1 MQNWTSIGVSR
12 RLTILLLLGWLLSAP
27 ARAELVLM
35 PVTATVAQG
44 GRIEVVLFVPND
56 SAEPLVFDPP
66 ARLTLKVLGKGADAI
81 PETEASE
88 MVVLEAVEPQAQQI
102 RIAPGGF
109 HRALFAGTLP
119 ATLAGDIAL
128 GPVDFE
134 GSAVLV
140 HVLAPKAA
148 ESPPAEDSLP
158 RLDPDA
164 ARFATAFS
172 PYEPNYFSAGSRGP
186 TNARFQISLKFRLF
200 NPDTKTP
207 FLERLYIGYSQ
218 TSIWNLSETSKP
230 FYDSSYR
237 PSFFYLDEAVSQ
249 WPFLR
254 SRLGLQTGY
263 EHESN
268 GKEGFDSRSVDIAY
282 IKPIFTLPIA
292 GNYYVSF
299 APKVYSYVDRDANPD
314 IAEYR
319 GYVDH
324 IIKIGETDG
333 WQFASTIRNGTR
345 SGVYSYLLD
354 VSYPLRRPTLGNLGG
369 YLHVQYFNGYGESLL
384 DYNQRFPP
392 QFRIGL
398 MITR

>member
-1 MQNWTSIGVSR
+1 
-12 RLTILLLLGWLLSAP
+12 
-27 ARAELVLM
+27 M

-44 GRIEVVLFVPND
+44 GRIEVILFRPND
-56 SAEPLVFDPP
+56 SAEPLAFDPP
-66 ARLTLKVLGKGADAI
+66 ARLTLRVMGRGSDAMPGTGA
-81 PETEASE
+81 PEIVVSE
-88 MVVLEAVEPQAQQI
+88 TVVLQAVEVQARQI
-102 RIAPGGF
+102 QIAPGGF
-109 HRALFAGTLP
+109 HRALYAGTLP
-119 ATLAGDIAL
+119 ATLTGYIAL
-128 GPVDFE
+128 RPVDFE
-134 GSAVLV
+134 GSAILV
-140 HVLAPKAA
+140 QVIPATTV
-148 ESPPAEDSLP
+148 ESPPTETALP
-158 RLDPDA
+158 PPDPDA
-164 ARFATAFS
+164 AKFATAFS
-172 PYEPNYFSAGSRGP
+172 PYEPNYFSVGSRGP
-186 TNARFQISLKFRLF
+186 TNARFQVSLKFRLF

-237 PSFFYLDEAVSQ
+237 PSFFYLDDAVSQ
-249 WPFLR
+249 WPFPR
-254 SRLGLQTGY
+254 TRLGMQTGY

-268 GKEGFDSRSVDIAY
+268 GKEGVDSRSVDIAY
-282 IKPIFTLPIA
+282 IKPIFTLPIT

-299 APKVYSYVDRDANPD
+299 APKIYGYLDRADNPD

-333 WQFASTIRNGTR
+333 WQVASTIRDGTR

>member
-1 MQNWTSIGVSR
+1 
-12 RLTILLLLGWLLSAP
+12 
-27 ARAELVLM
+27 M
-35 PVTATVAQG
+35 PVTATVPQG
-44 GRIEVVLFVPND
+44 GRIEVALFLPND
-56 SAEPLVFDPP
+56 SGEPRTFDIP
-66 ARLTLKVLGKGADAI
+66 ARLTLLVQGTGSDATAM
-81 PETEASE
+81 PETAEPE
-88 MVVLEAVEPQAQQI
+88 MVVLEAVEAQVQQI
-102 RIAPGGF
+102 QIAPGGF
-109 HRALFAGTLP
+109 HRALYAGTLS

-128 GPVDFE
+128 RPVDFE

-148 ESPPAEDSLP
+148 EPSPAETPLP
-158 RLDPDA
+158 PPDPDA
-164 ARFATAFS
+164 AKFASAFS
-172 PYEPNYFSAGSRGP
+172 PYEPNYFSVGSRGP
-186 TNARFQISLKFRLF
+186 TNARFQVSLKFRLF

-237 PSFFYLDEAVSQ
+237 PSFFYLDDAVSH
-249 WPFLR
+249 WPFRR

-268 GKEGFDSRSVDIAY
+268 GKEGLNSRSVDIAY
-282 IKPIFTLPIA
+282 IKPILTLPLT

-299 APKVYSYVDRDANPD
+299 APKVYAYLDRDDNPD

-333 WQFASTIRNGTR
+333 WQFASTIRDGTR
-345 SGVYSYLLD
+345 SGVYS
-354 VSYPLRRPTLGNLGG
+354 
-369 YLHVQYFNGYGESLL
+369 
-384 DYNQRFPP
+384 
-392 QFRIGL
+392 
-398 MITR
+398 

>member
-1 MQNWTSIGVSR
+1 
-12 RLTILLLLGWLLSAP
+12 
-27 ARAELVLM
+27 M
-35 PVTATVAQG
+35 PVTSTVAQG
-44 GRIEVVLFVPND
+44 GRIEVVLFLPND
-56 SAEPLVFDPP
+56 SAEPRAFDLP
-66 ARLTLKVLGKGADAI
+66 ARLTLTVKGAGADADAPANAASEI
-81 PETEASE
+81 EASE
-88 MVVLEAVEPQAQQI
+88 IAVSEIVVLEPVETQVQQI
-102 RIAPGGF
+102 QIAPGGF
-109 HRALFAGTLP
+109 HRALYAGTLP
-119 ATLAGDIAL
+119 ATLAGEITL
-128 GPVDFE
+128 RPVDFE
-134 GSAVLV
+134 GSVVLV

-148 ESPPAEDSLP
+148 ESPPAEAPLP
-158 RLDPDA
+158 PLDPDA
-164 ARFATAFS
+164 ARFASAFS
-172 PYEPNYFSAGSRGP
+172 PYEPNYFSVGSRGP
-186 TNARFQISLKFRLF
+186 TNARFQVSLKFRLF

-237 PSFFYLDEAVSQ
+237 PSFFYLDDAVSQ
-249 WPFLR
+249 WPFQR
-254 SRLGLQTGY
+254 SRLGMQTGY

-282 IKPIFTLPIA
+282 IKPIFTLPIS

-299 APKVYSYVDRDANPD
+299 APKIYAYLDRDDNPD

-333 WQFASTIRNGTR
+333 WQFASTIRDGTR